1 MKMGGM
7 GYKESSGLTPWASR
21 ARRAESSFGTPSPLH
36 ESLQFPV
43 AEASEAANRNV
54 GFTSTPAGSFAQIAF
69 IAKRCGERIRS
80 TDCVEKLAKLT
91 GRENLDFSRRTSSAQ
106 VIVTMRPM
114 GGATRG
120 KIARAADPLPNF
132 PSRPSMAV

>member
-54 GFTSTPAGSFAQIAF
+54 GFTSIAAGGFAQTPAIAQPRAEWVNSTEAVSKLRKIFRPAARSEDFHNFFVSGRSQGSK
-69 IAKRCGERIRS
+69 KR
-80 TDCVEKLAKLT
+80 TK
-91 GRENLDFSRRTSSAQ
+91 
-106 VIVTMRPM
+106 
-114 GGATRG
+114 
-120 KIARAADPLPNF
+120 
-132 PSRPSMAV
+132 

>member
-54 GFTSTPAGSFAQIAF
+54 GFTSIAAGGFAQTPAIAQPRAEWVNSTEACQNS
-69 IAKRCGERIRS
+69 AKFSDRPRGAKISIIFSSLDGLRARKSER
-80 TDCVEKLAKLT
+80 
-91 GRENLDFSRRTSSAQ
+91 N
-106 VIVTMRPM
+106 
-114 GGATRG
+114 
-120 KIARAADPLPNF
+120 RA
-132 PSRPSMAV
+132 V